1 MGHLIVQE
9 LGATKD
15 WARVCIAD
23 ERFQWDSMDS
33 PFTLAPSESIGVLL
47 NDHFDGG
54 TGPATM
60 VVLSQSHYGS
70 FRRALQALADGSL
83 YRRMQAMEDG
93 QDRFLQFLTEEAQRL
108 EADGSLYRRM
118 QAMEDGQDRFLQFLT
133 EEAQR
138 LDHPVARIGMQA

>member
-1 MGHLIVQE
+1 MMGHLIVQE

-108 EADGSLYRRM
+108 
-118 QAMEDGQDRFLQFLT
+118 
-133 EEAQR
+133 
-138 LDHPVARIGMQA
+138 DHPVARIGMQA